1 MQTVFYVTRIHRG
14 CDGSVVGSVDL
25 PSEPEDSDRAEQAGG
40 GTERLGPRS
49 REPADPD
56 ERGRLYEAARAHA
69 EAETADRTPEAP
81 GRMADRLPAAETADA
96 ISQASTPSRILP
108 TDLMSGYVIHRLRME
123 SVWSCGNSS
132 KKCRQRSASQ
142 TARQKF
148 PTSRKKASRCRTR

>member
-25 PSEPEDSDRAEQAGG
+25 PSEPEDSDRAEHGQ
-40 GTERLGPRS
+40 
-49 REPADPD
+49 
-56 ERGRLYEAARAHA
+56 
-69 EAETADRTPEAP
+69 TADRTPEAP